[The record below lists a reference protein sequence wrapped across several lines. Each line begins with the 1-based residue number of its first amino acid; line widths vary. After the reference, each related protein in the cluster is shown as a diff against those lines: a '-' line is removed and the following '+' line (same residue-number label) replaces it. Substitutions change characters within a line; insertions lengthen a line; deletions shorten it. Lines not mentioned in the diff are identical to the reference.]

1 MNLGQLE
8 ELTLDHNAIT
18 ELPNSVRHLTALKV
32 CPSFLDC
39 LFVRV
44 FMLLRDGEVLRGE
57 LAVEWCTGA
66 TRGEGNVMLLLF
78 TARVVSTATGQSL
91 SVAHNALERLP
102 VGVWYLQRLTSLDAS
117 HNAIFEWSESEED
130 GEVEP
135 SADDLDGCAFALF
148 RFVSRYSTCG
158 GLLNCFCFLFLFFG
172 GKGGGVSQ

>member
-57 LAVEWCTGA
+57 PAALSPWSGALA
-66 TRGEGNVMLLLF
+66 RHGERAM
-78 TARVVSTATGQSL
+78 
-91 SVAHNALERLP
+91 
-102 VGVWYLQRLTSLDAS
+102 
-117 HNAIFEWSESEED
+117 
-130 GEVEP
+130 
-135 SADDLDGCAFALF
+135 
-148 RFVSRYSTCG
+148 
-158 GLLNCFCFLFLFFG
+158 
-172 GKGGGVSQ
+172 